1 MKKLI
6 VTFFAAA
13 LALSVHASTYTF
25 KPNDNQGNDTDDMF
39 DLDHHDAY
47 TWGIT
52 SATTGNYTT
61 LKSEL
66 NGAYSITSA
75 KITFYNIWD
84 WVKEDND
91 RLWVRM
97 LDTTNKGVKKYDD
110 NNADVENPNPTSD
123 YFYGQGTL
131 IDFWTDPNGGSS
143 SKAINLTFTFTGA
156 QRTTLDTYITNGG
169 YTSPTNGYTDFGF
182 SFDPDC
188 HYYNTGIEVT
198 ICTGIVS
205 VPDGGMTALL
215 LGLGLLGL
223 AWASRRTKQV

>member
-1 MKKLI
+1 MKKFIITL
-6 VTFFAAA
+6 FAAA
-13 LALSVHASTYTF
+13 LTLSVHASTYTF
-25 KPNDNQGNDTDDMF
+25 KPNDGEGDTDDMF

-52 SATTGNYTT
+52 AATTGNYNT
-61 LKSEL
+61 LKSQL

-91 RLWVRM
+91 RLWVRL
-97 LDTTNKGVKKYDD
+97 LDTTKKGVKTYHD
-110 NNADVENPNPTSD
+110 NAADVENPDPTSD

-131 IDFWTDPNGGSS
+131 INFWTDPNGGNSNQ
-143 SKAINLTFTFTGA
+143 AINLTFTFTNTQLA
-156 QRTTLDTYITNGG
+156 TLDTYITNGG
-169 YTSPTNGYTDFGF
+169 YTSGTYGNTDFGF

-198 ICTGIVS
+198 ICTGIVT
-205 VPDGGMTALL
+205 VPEGGMTAVM

-223 AWASRRTKQV
+223 AWAARRTKKL